1 MVKKS
6 QLVYSANFKRDYV
19 AWFALVLFFLIV
31 ISEVTLAVA
40 LPAYMRRDT
49 AIALSVRRLQLVESF
64 DYARGQV
71 PRVKSKKETV
81 QAEVRLISWT
91 LNQMAEHLRE
101 HVLQFDSDQIAALQ
115 QQLNEM
121 NATLTQL
128 KKDIPFSQEY
138 KLDCT
143 PYIQRTLRE
152 SGVQNVR

>member
-1 MVKKS
+1 M
-6 QLVYSANFKRDYV
+6 YSANFKRDYV

-49 AIALSVRRLQLVESF
+49 AIALSVRRLRLIESF
-64 DYARGQV
+64 DNARAQV
-71 PRVKSKKETV
+71 QRIKPKKETV
-81 QAEVRLISWT
+81 RAEVRLISWT
-91 LNQMAEHLRE
+91 LNQMADHLRE
-101 HVLQFDSDQIAALQ
+101 HVLQLDSEQIAALQ

-121 NATLTQL
+121 SASLTQL
-128 KKDIPFSQEY
+128 QKDIPFSREY

-143 PYIQRTLRE
+143 PYIQRTLRR